1 MIRHDA
7 LAVLEAAKALNNGD
21 IQSLTDISGYLHKY
35 PHQLGLVSFERL
47 ILTVFGESN
56 IKVFFI
62 INLILSIIDNF
73 FLWKITKRVFK
84 KESISKLVIILSFA
98 FLSHLFNIL
107 FVYGLTFGLFF
118 AIVGLFFLQIYFEKK
133 SWSMMMLSII
143 FLTLSDFIRNNYII
157 LIVTIFIVLVL
168 DLLQHKSWKN
178 LAFIALLALSIYG
191 SNNLVSY
198 HYKSLAN
205 KTNLDGMGGNGVE

>member
-1 MIRHDA
+1 MKFLAFLGQKAILIWGLLLFTLLGVSSILVRTNMPMDGSELSNIHLNGWAFFASLVIFVCLIFLLLRLLKYINETTLFIFGSLFYILVGVYLIFHQNDVIRHYA

-73 FLWKITKRVFK
+73 FLWRITKRVFK

-98 FLSHLFNIL
+98 FCHLL
-107 FVYGLTFGLFF
+107 
-118 AIVGLFFLQIYFEKK
+118 
-133 SWSMMMLSII
+133 
-143 FLTLSDFIRNNYII
+143 
-157 LIVTIFIVLVL
+157 
-168 DLLQHKSWKN
+168 
-178 LAFIALLALSIYG
+178 
-191 SNNLVSY
+191 
-198 HYKSLAN
+198 
-205 KTNLDGMGGNGVE
+205 